1 MELVLN
7 TLKNLL
13 NNMNNIIKILKR
25 NVGLKIILSV
35 LFSFILLVSYNI
47 TGHLILLRLSY
58 IPLFYLS
65 IIILM
70 MVIYIIS
77 YIINGK

>member
-35 LFSFILLVSYNI
+35 LFSFIFLVSYNI
-47 TGHLILLRLSY
+47 TVHLILLRLSY